1 MYYKQSTLER
11 LEGCKK
17 IINKKELMS
26 YQNRVIVSGSKSMG
40 YNLSYD
46 FFKSYLLELFGIDIT
61 NENKK
66 QIGFITGLEI
76 SGAESFII
84 KFCKEYDLAIC
95 PFELDWENKK
105 GKIDKASYFKRNEEM
120 LIYSNRLVSFFDGE
134 SKGVQHLLDLA
145 ESSKLKRNI
154 IRITK
159 EENLSG

>member
-46 FFKSYLLELFGIDIT
+46 FFKSYLLELFGNDIV

-66 QIGFITGLEI
+66 QIPLNVNVTIKNIPNTL
-76 SGAESFII
+76 II
-84 KFCKEYDLAIC
+84 LKMLF
-95 PFELDWENKK
+95 NK
-105 GKIDKASYFKRNEEM
+105 GT
-120 LIYSNRLVSFFDGE
+120 
-134 SKGVQHLLDLA
+134 
-145 ESSKLKRNI
+145 LK
-154 IRITK
+154 
-159 EENLSG
+159 